1 MAKTHKKQHYVPETY
16 LRAWCDPNA
25 PKEQAPYVWLF
36 SKEGET
42 GRAKAPKN
50 IFHETDFY
58 TIKGPSSS
66 RDLTLEKGLSQLE
79 RAFSTLRR
87 KTLDRR
93 AKLSFRDTKVLLAF
107 NATMYARSKFQRDHW
122 RSEFSRASEWSGGII
137 TAISEMS
144 PEERQHFL
152 VGMSKLAQ
160 PPPDTPQE
168 SLLDFHKSVNEATES
183 PMQHI
188 LSDLVASTFLE
199 SWAFDLAIF
208 TTDTTPGFITS
219 DNPCVMSY
227 VTDRE
232 SVDSLRWRYI
242 LPLSFRQALVLNA
255 GGVSG
260 YVKVPLQIVKNINR
274 VTRSM
279 ASESYVS
286 NRRVLEPSPF

>member
-1 MAKTHKKQHYVPETY
+1 MPETY
-16 LRAWCDPNA
+16 LRAWCDPNV

-42 GRAKAPKN
+42 GKAKAPKN

-58 TIKGPSSS
+58 TIKGPNSS

-87 KTLDRR
+87 ETLDRR
-93 AKLSFRDTKVLLAF
+93 TKLTFRDTKVLLAF

-122 RSEFSRASEWSGGII
+122 RNEFSRASEWSGGIV
-137 TAISEMS
+137 TAISKMS
-144 PEERQHFL
+144 FEERQHFL
-152 VGMSKLAQ
+152 GGMSKLAQ

-168 SLLDFHKSVNEATES
+168 SLLDFHASTKEASES
-183 PMQHI
+183 PMQYI
-188 LSDLVASTFLE
+188 FPNLMASTFSE
-199 SWAFDLAIF
+199 SWDFDMAVF
-208 TTDTTPGFITS
+208 ETDAAPGFITS
-219 DNPCVMSY
+219 DNPCVISY

-232 SVDSLRWRYI
+232 SVDSLKWRYI
-242 LPLSFRQALVLNA
+242 LPLSPRQTLVLNA

-260 YVKVPLQIVKNINR
+260 YVKVPLQMVKNINR
-274 VTRSM
+274 ITRSM
-279 ASESYVS
+279 ASQYYAS